1 MKHLTLT
8 DRSQI
13 EKGLT
18 VKLTFSKIGEK
29 LGKNRTTVSREVQT
43 YAVVTGKPARRK
55 CVHKEECVFKD
66 KSLCPVPI
74 CHKRVCSKQC
84 AQCAAYCDQYEP
96 IICDKRLSPPYVCN
110 GCEDRANCFLE
121 KRFYQAEHAQT

>member
-43 YAVVTGKPARRK
+43 YAAVVTGKKPCHAEI
-55 CVHKEECVFKD
+55 CVH
-66 KSLCPVPI
+66 
-74 CHKRVCSKQC
+74 
-84 AQCAAYCDQYEP
+84 
-96 IICDKRLSPPYVCN
+96 
-110 GCEDRANCFLE
+110 
-121 KRFYQAEHAQT
+121 